1 MKNGLGASERRF
13 AEIIWREAPLSSG
26 ELSDL
31 ARKELDW
38 KKTTSYT
45 VLKRLEEKG
54 LFKNEKGTVSVVTP
68 RDEYLKKESRSY
80 VEEAFG
86 GSLPAFITAFTA
98 EESLTKEEALELRRL
113 IDRAKESC
121 RA

>member
-1 MKNGLGASERRF
+1 
-13 AEIIWREAPLSSG
+13 
-26 ELSDL
+26 
-31 ARKELDW
+31 
-38 KKTTSYT
+38 
-45 VLKRLEEKG
+45 
-54 LFKNEKGTVSVVTP
+54 VSVVTP